1 MVLQIINKIQESIYR
16 LLLMAM
22 TLLTADGMNFLCL
35 IKALRVLILEHDSD
49 LQDQIQLGEGAYLI
63 NDQILALLTGNGM
76 FFLMFNQSTESSNPG
91 PWWWWFTRP
100 KLIAWRGVSYQRA
113 NTIKNSKWVWS
124 GNTTIPNCRQP
135 LGTARK
141 SHSTITRHQE
151 DKLSKATSS
160 LFPIKLIAILERT

>member
-76 FFLMFNQSTESSNPG
+76 YFLMFNQSTESSNPG
-91 PWWWWFTRP
+91 P
-100 KLIAWRGVSYQRA
+100 
-113 NTIKNSKWVWS
+113 
-124 GNTTIPNCRQP
+124 
-135 LGTARK
+135 
-141 SHSTITRHQE
+141 
-151 DKLSKATSS
+151 
-160 LFPIKLIAILERT
+160 